1 MDGGWHHNISRPGVN
16 QITFQKRD
24 ISVSRAPSISFHPA
38 ICFRSRCVDNYVL
51 LAQLLDRLLRPT
63 YVFMSSCNHGQLKV
77 YQQHSLASKRWSN
90 VLIDL
95 CAIAACHV
103 ILMTTYEWPTR
114 LDCWERTAQKGTVG
128 TWFAAVMLAM
138 AETMVTISD
147 GPPQIMHLAFL
158 IYMVFLKITIQFP
171 PKQNKITIVTGNASK
186 HLKAYCAAS
195 CANINAGKRSSHVSL
210 DTKSQPPPRH

>member
-1 MDGGWHHNISRPGVN
+1 
-16 QITFQKRD
+16 
-24 ISVSRAPSISFHPA
+24 
-38 ICFRSRCVDNYVL
+38 
-51 LAQLLDRLLRPT
+51 
-63 YVFMSSCNHGQLKV
+63 
-77 YQQHSLASKRWSN
+77 
-90 VLIDL
+90 
-95 CAIAACHV
+95 
-103 ILMTTYEWPTR
+103 
-114 LDCWERTAQKGTVG
+114 
-128 TWFAAVMLAM
+128 MLAM